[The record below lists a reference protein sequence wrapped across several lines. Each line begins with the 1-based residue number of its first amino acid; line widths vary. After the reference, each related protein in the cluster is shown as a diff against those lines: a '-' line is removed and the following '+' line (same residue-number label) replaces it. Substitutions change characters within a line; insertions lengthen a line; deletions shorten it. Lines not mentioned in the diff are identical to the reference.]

1 MKATAVR
8 ELSLDE
14 LRAKETELIEEI
26 FHLKLRR
33 ATGQLANP
41 MRRRTARRELARV
54 KTILVQQL
62 AKKGAA

>member
-1 MKATAVR
+1 MKANAVR
-8 ELSLDE
+8 DLSIDE
-14 LRAKETELIEEI
+14 LRTKEKELVEEI